1 LSAANAVKD
10 AGSTRERILDTA
22 LELFAQHGFAGT
34 SMRTLAR
41 ATGLRESSI
50 YNHFA
55 GKEDIYQSVIA
66 GWGPAEFVARLS
78 SAEYRALADQPV
90 ALFALCARHLIDR
103 WLDPKE
109 RLFTAMI
116 STNPAGGV
124 AQKRYY
130 RALFYEEIDLLEGYF
145 AGFSQRGLIRACDA
159 RESARMFAAGL
170 TFIRMEHVTR
180 RREPST
186 RSDVEAAVGRY
197 LDNFTALLVNPA
209 Q

>member
-1 LSAANAVKD
+1 
-10 AGSTRERILDTA
+10 
-22 LELFAQHGFAGT
+22 
-34 SMRTLAR
+34 
-41 ATGLRESSI
+41 
-50 YNHFA
+50 
-55 GKEDIYQSVIA
+55 
-66 GWGPAEFVARLS
+66 
-78 SAEYRALADQPV
+78 V

-116 STNPAGGV
+116 SADSAGGD
-124 AQKRYY
+124 AQKRHY
-130 RALFYEEIDLLEGYF
+130 RALFHEEIDLLESYF
-145 AGFSQRGLIRACDA
+145 AGFAQRGLICACDA

-180 RREPST
+180 RREPSA

-197 LDNFTALLVNPA
+197 LHNFTALLVNPA

>member
-1 LSAANAVKD
+1 MSAANASKD
-10 AGSTRERILDTA
+10 EGSTRKRILDAA

-55 GKEDIYQSVIA
+55 GKADLYESVIA
-66 GWGPAEFVARLS
+66 GWGPTEFVTRLS

-90 ALFALCARHLIDR
+90 ALFAICAQHLIDR

-116 STNPAGGV
+116 SADPAGGD

-130 RALFYEEIDLLEGYF
+130 RALFHEEIDLLAGYI
-145 AGFSQRGLIRACDA
+145 AGFAQSGLIRACDA

-170 TFIRMEHVTR
+170 TFIRMEHVTF
-180 RREPST
+180 RRENSA
-186 RSDVEAAVGRY
+186 RSDVEAAVSRY